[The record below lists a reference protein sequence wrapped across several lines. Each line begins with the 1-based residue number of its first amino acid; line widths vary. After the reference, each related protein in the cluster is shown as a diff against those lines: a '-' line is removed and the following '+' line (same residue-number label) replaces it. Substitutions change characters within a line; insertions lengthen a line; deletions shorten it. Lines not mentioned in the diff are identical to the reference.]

1 MSAVVLVA
9 GPPSAGVTSTVG
21 ELQRRLPGW
30 RFVET
35 GDIGVGADPVAVVF
49 VMSAVAPV
57 TESDCAL
64 ADLVTANTDA
74 VVAVVSK
81 VDDHRDWRGVLAENR
96 ERLAGRVPRFGSV
109 PWIGAAAAPRLG
121 EPLVDDLV
129 ELLQRELADPS
140 LAQRNNLR
148 AREFRVRSAISHL
161 DAEAADRRSRAAAL
175 LDTREQLLRQRRLS
189 LSEGTA
195 VLRNQMQQARVELT
209 YSARNRCAKARTDL
223 QKQVVAADRG
233 RFDALEREV
242 RRRCDDV
249 IADVA
254 DEVTARTREMA
265 DALGL
270 DALPQSAPARPMSL
284 EVPPLKSRGLE
295 TRLMT
300 VLGAGFGLGVALLVS
315 RMFAGLAPDAA
326 LAGSAVGAA
335 IGVAVTVWVVTSRG
349 VLHDRAVLDRWV
361 GEATSAVRAAVEE
374 QVAIGVLAAEAALTS
389 AHLARVEAEGMRSGR
404 RIAEIDAE
412 LRDLA
417 REIARAEAAREREM
431 PGLQRALETIH
442 SALTGESAT
451 DSVVTGR

>member
-1 MSAVVLVA
+1 MVLVA
-9 GPPSAGVTSTVG
+9 GPPSAGVTSIAG
-21 ELQRRLPGW
+21 ELQRRLPEW

-35 GDIGVGADPVAVVF
+35 GDIDVGADPVAVVF

-64 ADLVTANTDA
+64 ADLVTAKTDA
-74 VVAVVSK
+74 VIAVVSK

-121 EPLVDDLV
+121 EPLVDDLI
-129 ELLQRELADPS
+129 ELLERELADPS
-140 LAQRNNLR
+140 LDQRNKLR
-148 AREFRVRSAISHL
+148 AREFRVQSAISRL
-161 DAEAADRRSRAAAL
+161 ETEARDRRSRVAAL
-175 LDTREQLLRQRRLS
+175 LDARQQLLRHRRLS

-195 VLRNQMQQARVELT
+195 ALRHQIQQARVELT
-209 YSARNRCAKARTDL
+209 YSARSRCATARTDL
-223 QKQVVAADRG
+223 QKQVAAANPR

-242 RRRCDDV
+242 RRRCGDV

-254 DEVTARTREMA
+254 EEVTVRTREMA

-270 DALPQSAPARPMSL
+270 DGLPQSVPARPMTL
-284 EVPPLKSRGLE
+284 EVPPLKSRRLE
-295 TRLMT
+295 TQLMT

-315 RMFAGLAPDAA
+315 RLFAGMAPDAA
-326 LAGSAVGAA
+326 VAGSAVGGV
-335 IGVAVTVWVVTSRG
+335 IGVAVTVWVVSSRG

-374 QVAIGVLAAEAALTS
+374 QVATGVLAAEAALTS
-389 AHLARVEAEGMRSGR
+389 AHLAAVEAARMRSGR

-412 LRDLA
+412 LRERG
-417 REIARAEAAREREM
+417 REIARADAVREREM
-431 PGLQRALETIH
+431 PGLQRALQTIRDG
-442 SALTGESAT
+442 LTGESAT